1 MQIVITVCAAVMIAV
16 ALYVEKRRSA
26 GFYSRLDELY
36 QERARFWR
44 KRLLLA
50 DPARPDAD
58 VLRAQCHQHSQRVRQ
73 LTDEL
78 RTRYRDESAKTEVV
92 TSSHDMELRA
102 MTDTLARPTPDAAEQ
117 QAAKQ
122 FLSTANQSVS
132 WVAPKREGVLDWAEF
147 ARLAAVGA
155 VVGAY
160 LAYTLPKR
168 FLIELPPD
176 FDRMTAA
183 MRGAPVGAAAGVMLS
198 NWFGP
203 LMKKKMRPALISV
216 GVLALGMLVLEG
228 PPSPGRTREVLRAM
242 VSETGCP
249 RAMPPVG
256 RNDASGLS
264 AEEQCAVVR
273 RAATLVADPA
283 DGMQAM
289 FGVRNLP
296 GISVES
302 LAETEGD
309 AATATA
315 AAWVVTFAAAG
326 GVKYGIHVSKST
338 GEAGFGSVQGASFG
352 EEAF

>member
-1 MQIVITVCAAVMIAV
+1 MQIVITICAAVMIAV

-73 LTDEL
+73 ITEEL
-78 RTRYRDESAKTEVV
+78 RTRYRDESAKTEVIAA
-92 TSSHDMELRA
+92 SHDMELRA
-102 MTDTLARPTPDAAEQ
+102 MTDTLARPTPDPAEQ

-122 FLSTANQSVS
+122 YLSSANQSVS
-132 WVAPKREGVLDWAEF
+132 WVSPKRQGVLDWAEL

-160 LAYTLPKR
+160 LAYTLPRR
-168 FLIELPPD
+168 FLPELPPD
-176 FDRMTAA
+176 FDRVTAA
-183 MRGAPVGAAAGVMLS
+183 LRGAPVGAAAGVMLS
-198 NWFGP
+198 HWFGP
-203 LMKKKMRPALISV
+203 LMKKKTRPALISV
-216 GVLALGMLVLEG
+216 GLLALGLLVVEG
-228 PPSPGRTREVLRAM
+228 PPSPGRTREVLQAM

-249 RAMPPVG
+249 RAMPPI
-256 RNDASGLS
+256 RQNELSGLS
-264 AEEQCAVVR
+264 AAEQCALVW

-296 GISVES
+296 GMTVER
-302 LAETEGD
+302 LAETDGD
-309 AATATA
+309 PAAATE

-326 GVKYGIHVSKST
+326 GVTYGIHVSKST
-338 GEAGFGSVQGASFG
+338 GEAGFGSVQSAGFG